1 MSSVENAVAGAVAK
15 EASAK
20 FNCKDI
26 DFKKPRTWGW
36 VIGIAVSVL
45 LLVSGFTVLFTC
57 AGAGIFA
64 IIFGAAMFFIE
75 FFCCFKCCVKC
86 KDCVTKA
93 EPFLTNPFMK
103 GSAYCVIGVVGI
115 IISVA
120 ACADAIPFFPLILYA
135 CAVAAGIAYLIFG
148 FTEKGCGKGNSG
160 SSASVS
166 ELTPSL

>member
-1 MSSVENAVAGAVAK
+1 MSSIENAVAGAVAK

-36 VIGIAVSVL
+36 ILGIVVSVL
-45 LLVSGFTVLFTC
+45 LIVSGVTVLISC

-86 KDCVTKA
+86 KDCVTKV
-93 EPFLTNPFMK
+93 EPALTNPFMK
-103 GSAYCVIGVVGI
+103 GTAYCVIGVVGI
-115 IISVA
+115 IISIA
-120 ACADAIPFFPLILYA
+120 ACEQVPIFPLILYA
-135 CAVAAGIAYLIFG
+135 GAIAAGIAYLIFG
-148 FTEKGCGKGNSG
+148 FIEKGCSKGNNG

-166 ELTPSL
+166 